1 MTDNRSMSRGMTE
14 EVADGIYLIKIPLP
28 DNPLG
33 SLNAYLLT
41 GGEKNLLIDTGFF
54 HPECRKALWHGFQ
67 NIGAKLSDTD
77 IFLTHLH
84 ADHSGLA
91 SELAARGSKIYC
103 SRLDGNIINLFAAE
117 EYWNEMGALFCR
129 HGMPAIEEDQE
140 KGVHPGKLF
149 GGRDRINFVTVTDGE
164 LIQGGKYKL
173 QCVWTPGHTPGHM
186 CLFEN
191 NQKLLFSGDH
201 VLGDITPVLSPE
213 QGLEQP
219 LRSYLDSLQRIE
231 TLELKEIL
239 PGHRGRVTK
248 PYVRIEELKK
258 HHALRLEEIHLI
270 LRHAD
275 RPMNAYEVAAK
286 MSWRMPKG
294 IWEKIPRQQRWF
306 ATGEAIAHL
315 FYLVEEGS
323 AEAILEGES
332 YTFSLNDS
340 GGEYSL

>member
-1 MTDNRSMSRGMTE
+1 MTDNRSMGRSITE
-14 EVADGIYLIKIPLP
+14 EVADGIYQIKVPLP
-28 DNPLG
+28 NNPLG

-54 HPECRKALWHGFQ
+54 HPECRNAIVDGFQ
-67 NIGAKLSDTD
+67 NIGAKISDTD

-91 SELAARGSKIYC
+91 SELAARGAKIYC
-103 SRLDGNIINLFAAE
+103 SALDGNIINLFAAQ
-117 EYWNEMGALFCR
+117 EYWDEMGALFCR
-129 HGMPAIEEDQE
+129 HGMPDLEEDQE

-149 GGRDRINFVTVTDGE
+149 GGKNQINFITVVDGE

-173 QCVWTPGHTPGHM
+173 QCVWTPGHTPGHL
-186 CLFEN
+186 CLYEK

-213 QGLEQP
+213 QGLERP
-219 LRSYLDSLQRIE
+219 LRPYLESLQRIE
-231 TLELKEIL
+231 KLEIREIL
-239 PGHRGRVTK
+239 PGHRGRVTM

-258 HHALRLEEIHLI
+258 HHELRLEEIRLI
-270 LRHAD
+270 LRHAN

-286 MSWRMPKG
+286 MSWRMPKD

-315 FYLVEEGS
+315 FYLEEEGS
-323 AEAILEGES
+323 AAVRLEDGS
-332 YTFSLNDS
+332 YTFSLSDK
-340 GGEYSL
+340 GGSQIL